1 MRNCRVGLWGR
12 ASRGGSAFRAAG
24 AVAIFSAA
32 LMPCSEAP
40 AESCSEQ
47 VERFGRLWG
56 LATTLEQAQLS
67 AGEQVDRP
75 SSPMTAESRG
85 VTDNDN
91 ARTTAGGVL
100 RPPDAGVALGMTA
113 PATGDRMQTGMG
125 AHHEPVSP
133 LDASTR
139 MRAESLL
146 MAALEE
152 ARLFRPDKCFV
163 RLKEAESAIEG
174 ETRSSGSRPDN

>member
-1 MRNCRVGLWGR
+1 M
-12 ASRGGSAFRAAG
+12 
-24 AVAIFSAA
+24 
-32 LMPCSEAP
+32 
-40 AESCSEQ
+40 
-47 VERFGRLWG
+47 G

-67 AGEQVDRP
+67 EGEHVDRP

-100 RPPDAGVALGMTA
+100 RPPDAGVALGMNV
-113 PATGDRMQTGMG
+113 PATGNRMRTGMG
-125 AHHEPVSP
+125 AYHEPVSP

-152 ARLFRPDKCFV
+152 SRLFRPDECFA
-163 RLKEAESAIEG
+163 RLSEARIAVEG
-174 ETRSSGSRPDN
+174 ETRSSGSRPNN